1 MNPIFLLL
9 AVLLPMAAG
18 VLLFVIKLK
27 TDRAIQAFTAV
38 TTVVTSA
45 LTWALILRCRADSFT
60 LMHFTDQLAVVFRFD
75 GLGRFFAGI
84 LATLWPITV
93 LYAFSY
99 MEHAQRRRIF
109 FAFFLLSYGIALGI
123 SMAGNLFTM
132 YVFYELLTLATTPLV
147 IHTLTKKAVRAA
159 KTYLVFSIGGAAFA
173 FAAMIFLVSNG
184 ASGEFC
190 LGGLLT
196 RHPYS
201 DPNITLIF
209 YLLGFLGFGVKAAI
223 FPLHVWLPRASVAPT
238 PVTALLHAVAVV
250 KAGVFAVMRLTY
262 FSFGTALLKGS
273 WAQAAVMSVAIFTM
287 LFGASMAVREPHWKR
302 RLVYS
307 TVANLSYIL
316 FGVTMMTEAGFA
328 AALLHMAFHACIKM
342 LAFFCAGAVL
352 CRTGRELVTQLDGL
366 GRKMPYTFAAFTVSA
381 FALTGIPPL
390 NGFVSKWQ
398 LLTAAA
404 DSENPLAY
412 VGAGILLA
420 AALLTAI
427 YMLGTVRRAWFP
439 SKQSDLSGLA
449 SVQETDWRMLVP
461 YAILSAGV
469 LLTGLLAQP
478 ILNAALQIAQGR

>member
-1 MNPIFLLL
+1 MKPILLLL
-9 AVLLPMAAG
+9 AVLLPMTAG
-18 VLLFVIKLK
+18 VLLCLIKLK
-27 TDRAIQAFTAV
+27 TDRAVHAV
-38 TTVVTSA
+38 TAAATLAASA
-45 LTWALILRCRADSFT
+45 LTWALILRCGDDSFT
-60 LMHFTDQLAVVFRFD
+60 LIHFTDRLAVMFRFD

-99 MEHAQRRRIF
+99 MEHEQRRRTF
-109 FAFFLLSYGIALGI
+109 FGFFTLSFGVALGI

-132 YVFYELLTLATTPLV
+132 YIFYELLTLATTPLV
-147 IHTLTKKAVRAA
+147 IHTLTKKAVNAT

-173 FAAMIFLVSNG
+173 FAAMIFLISNG
-184 ASGEFC
+184 ASGEFR
-190 LGGLLT
+190 LGGLLEQ
-196 RHPYS
+196 HPYANG
-201 DPNITLIF
+201 NIALFF
-209 YLLGFLGFGVKAAI
+209 YLLGSLGFGVQAAI
-223 FPLHVWLPRASVAPT
+223 FPRHVWLPRASVAPT

-262 FSFGTALLKGS
+262 FGFGTTLLKGTWVQS
-273 WAQAAVMSVAIFTM
+273 AVMGFAIFTM
-287 LFGASMAVREPHWKR
+287 LYGASMAVREPYWKR

-328 AALLHMAFHACIKM
+328 AALMHMAAHACVKI

-366 GRKMPYTFAAFTVSA
+366 GRRMPRTFAAFTLSA
-381 FALTGIPPL
+381 LALTGLPPL

-404 DSENPLAY
+404 DSENSLAY
-412 VGAGILLA
+412 LGAGVLLL

-427 YMLGTVRRAWFP
+427 YMLGVVRRAWFP
-439 SKQSDLSGLA
+439 SKETDLSGLDSIRDA
-449 SVQETDWRMLVP
+449 DWRMRIP
-461 YAILSAGV
+461 YAILSAGIV
-469 LLTGLLAQP
+469 LTGLFAEP
-478 ILNAALQIAQGR
+478 ILRAALQIAQGR